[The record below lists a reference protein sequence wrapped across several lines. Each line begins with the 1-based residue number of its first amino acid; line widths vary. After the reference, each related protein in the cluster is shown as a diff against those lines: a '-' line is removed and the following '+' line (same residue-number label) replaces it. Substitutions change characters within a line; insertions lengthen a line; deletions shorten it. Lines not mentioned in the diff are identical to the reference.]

1 MLEFRQLGSFN
12 TLEADHAAYP
22 RAPSIPKMREK
33 VTASVLPDEEQEVPE
48 VGSQWV
54 GGHFEYVVNTRYATQ
69 MLKYCWSLRETANE
83 LYRTT
88 SV

>member
-1 MLEFRQLGSFN
+1 MGKPLAGLVARFLLEI
-12 TLEADHAAYP
+12 E
-22 RAPSIPKMREK
+22 
-33 VTASVLPDEEQEVPE
+33 VLPDQKEKVPE
-48 VGSQWV
+48 VSSQRV